1 MGGISL
7 RDGFS
12 VARSQAR
19 DRIENAIDLKQLFR
33 VIDAD
38 PAIVG
43 AGVVYIDSDFNVV
56 TLREFQPI
64 CSVAVKRVVLREAP
78 RYMGAQAF
86 VRALESNPRESQIV
100 KESISA
106 VVACTGAVLSW
117 IVVISGSV
125 LIPFTAGSSAVFTP
139 LGWASAL
146 AGTAQ
151 CAVGLGRVVYES
163 VDPAVI
169 DILDSNEWYET
180 TMNVLDLITL
190 AGASVSIVGTRV
202 LKKVMLN
209 TTGKSIRQGVKGL
222 SRQERYQLTTELL
235 SMRHPE
241 LTLKM
246 IKLERIAKRLPKR
259 FAPIEVKSS
268 LQVQIKDLWAGRL
281 AVVGSII
288 SGNLKPVAVGIYEE
302 VFNP

>member
-1 MGGISL
+1 MSGLSL

-64 CSVAVKRVVLREAP
+64 CSVAVKRVVLREPP

-106 VVACTGAVLSW
+106 AVACTGA
-117 IVVISGSV
+117 
-125 LIPFTAGSSAVFTP
+125 
-139 LGWASAL
+139 
-146 AGTAQ
+146 
-151 CAVGLGRVVYES
+151 
-163 VDPAVI
+163 
-169 DILDSNEWYET
+169 
-180 TMNVLDLITL
+180 
-190 AGASVSIVGTRV
+190 
-202 LKKVMLN
+202 
-209 TTGKSIRQGVKGL
+209 
-222 SRQERYQLTTELL
+222 
-235 SMRHPE
+235 
-241 LTLKM
+241 
-246 IKLERIAKRLPKR
+246 
-259 FAPIEVKSS
+259 
-268 LQVQIKDLWAGRL
+268 
-281 AVVGSII
+281 
-288 SGNLKPVAVGIYEE
+288 
-302 VFNP
+302 

>member
-1 MGGISL
+1 MGGLSL

-43 AGVVYIDSDFNVV
+43 AGVVYIDSNFNVV

-64 CSVAVKRVVLREAP
+64 CSISVKRVVLREAP

-100 KESISA
+100 KESFSA
-106 VVACTGAVLSW
+106 ALACTGAVLSW
-117 IVVISGSV
+117 IVVISGSA
-125 LIPFTAGSSAVFTP
+125 LIPFTAGSSAMLTT

-146 AGTAQ
+146 AGTVQ
-151 CAVGLGRVVYES
+151 CAVGLGRVVYET

-180 TMNVLDLITL
+180 TMNVLDFITL
-190 AGASVSIVGTRV
+190 AGASVSIVGHRV

-209 TTGKSIRQGVKGL
+209 TTGKSIRQGIKGL

-235 SMRHPE
+235 SIRHPE
-241 LTLKM
+241 LSLKM
-246 IKLERIAKRLPKR
+246 VKLERIAKRLPKR
-259 FAPIEVKSS
+259 FTPVEIKSS

-281 AVVGSII
+281 AVGGSII
-288 SGNLKPVAVGIYEE
+288 SGNLRPVALGIYEE
-302 VFNP
+302 VVNP

>member
-1 MGGISL
+1 MSGLSL

-19 DRIENAIDLKQLFR
+19 DRIENPIDLKQLFR

-64 CSVAVKRVVLREAP
+64 CSVAVKRVVLREPP

-106 VVACTGAVLSW
+106 AVACTGAVLSW
-117 IVVISGSV
+117 IVVISESA
-125 LIPFTAGSSAVFTP
+125 LIPFTAGSSAVFTT
-139 LGWASAL
+139 LGLASAL

-151 CAVGLGRVVYES
+151 CTVGLGRVVYES

-180 TMNVLDLITL
+180 TMNVLDFITL
-190 AGASVSIVGTRV
+190 GGASVSIAGTGI
-202 LKKVMLN
+202 LKRVMLK
-209 TTGKSIRQGVKGL
+209 TTGNSIRQGVKGL
-222 SRQERYQLTTELL
+222 SRQARYQLTTELL
-235 SMRHPE
+235 SIRHPE
-241 LTLKM
+241 LKFKM

-259 FAPIEVKSS
+259 FTPIEVKSS
-268 LQVQIKDLWAGRL
+268 LQVQIKDLWAGRWL
-281 AVVGSII
+281 
-288 SGNLKPVAVGIYEE
+288 
-302 VFNP
+302 

>member
-1 MGGISL
+1 MSRLAL

-12 VARSQAR
+12 FARSQAR
-19 DRIENAIDLKQLFR
+19 DRIENTIDLENLFR

-43 AGVVYIDSDFNVV
+43 AGVIFIDSDFNVV

-64 CSVAVKRVVLREAP
+64 CSLAVKRVVLREAP

-86 VRALESNPRESQIV
+86 LRALESNPRESQIV
-100 KESISA
+100 KESITA
-106 VVACTGAVLSW
+106 AIACTGAVLSW
-117 IVVISGSV
+117 IVVISGSA
-125 LIPFTAGSSAVFTP
+125 LIPFTAGSSAVFTT
-139 LGWASAL
+139 LGLVSAS

-163 VDPAVI
+163 VDPSVI

-180 TMNVLDLITL
+180 TMNVLDFITL
-190 AGASVSIVGTRV
+190 AGASVSIVGTGI
-202 LKKVMLN
+202 LKRVMLK

-235 SMRHPE
+235 SIRHPE
-241 LTLKM
+241 LSLKM
-246 IKLERIAKRLPKR
+246 IKLERITKRLPKR
-259 FAPIEVKSS
+259 FTPIEVKSS

-288 SGNLKPVAVGIYEE
+288 SGNINPMALGIYEE
-302 VFNP
+302 VVNP